1 MTGVFRQ
8 VGYDFLFLGGNLQVL
23 NKTYSFTTQGT
34 FYYITCK
41 CMNVGC
47 ILQNADRNSKK
58 KPAQQSR
65 DCCFCATDI
74 NMQRCLQMHE

>member
-8 VGYDFLFLGGNLQVL
+8 VGYDFLFFRGIL

-41 CMNVGC
+41 CMNAGC

-65 DCCFCATDI
+65 DCCFCATGI